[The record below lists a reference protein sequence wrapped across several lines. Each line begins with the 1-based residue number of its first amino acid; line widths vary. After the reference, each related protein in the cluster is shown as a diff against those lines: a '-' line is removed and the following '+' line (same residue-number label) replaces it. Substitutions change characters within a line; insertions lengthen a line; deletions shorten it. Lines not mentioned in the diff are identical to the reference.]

1 MTGRGLRFG
10 VLGPLEAHLDGEL
23 VPIGGPKQRTV
34 LAVLLLEAGRIVP
47 AERLAGC
54 VWGDDLPDRWPA
66 TLQVY
71 VYNLRRALRGDAATV
86 EGESE
91 VIVGRRPG
99 YLAVVEPMA
108 LDLLQLDELT
118 VQARTAREEGDGAA
132 AAHLFRLGLS
142 LWRGPTLGDLVSQPQ
157 VANLAQTLD
166 RRRAHLLSEC
176 FEVELAL
183 GRHRQLLAEL
193 EAAAAE
199 HPLDERLAGQLV
211 VALYRN
217 GRQADAL
224 ATFRRTADRLVEELG
239 IDPGVELRALE
250 EAVLR
255 QDPVLDPTIAAADP
269 GVTVQRDDRGQR
281 GAVLVLPNGV
291 ELELQARC
299 WIIGRHPDCQVVLAD
314 PEASRRHAEVRP
326 VPGGYVVVDLGS
338 TNGTKVAGSDVREH
352 PLADGD
358 EIVVGG
364 TVLLFRAGAPS
375 PAKAGHAPLPSQV

>member
-1 MTGRGLRFG
+1 MSEPGLRFG
-10 VLGPLEAHLDGEL
+10 VLGPLEVHLEGRL
-23 VPIGGPKQRTV
+23 VSIGGPKQRTV
-34 LAVLLLEAGRIVP
+34 LAVLLLESGRVVP
-47 AERLAGC
+47 AERLAAC

-71 VYNLRRALRGDAATV
+71 VYNLRRALRGDDEAG
-86 EGESE
+86 EGDGE

-99 YLAVVEPMA
+99 YLADVEPMA

-118 VQARTAREEGDGAA
+118 VQARNARDAGDGAA

-142 LWRGPTLGDLVSQPQ
+142 LWRGPTLADLVAQPQ

-166 RRRAHLLSEC
+166 RRRAHLMREC
-176 FEVELAL
+176 FELELSL
-183 GRHRQLLAEL
+183 GRHRQLLPEL
-193 EAAAAE
+193 EAASAQ

-224 ATFRRTADRLVEELG
+224 ATYRRTADRLAEELG
-239 IDPGVELRALE
+239 IDPGAELRALE

-255 QDPVLDPTIAAADP
+255 QDPVLDLTVGAADP

-291 ELELQARC
+291 ELELEARC

-314 PEASRRHAEVRP
+314 PEASRRHAEVRA
-326 VPGGYVVVDLGS
+326 VPGGYVLVDLGS

-358 EIVVGG
+358 EILVGA
-364 TVLLFRAGAPS
+364 TVLVFRAGTPS
-375 PAKAGHAPLPSQV
+375 TAKPGRAPLPSQV

>member
-1 MTGRGLRFG
+1 MGGRGLTFG
-10 VLGPLEAHLDGEL
+10 VLGPLEVHLDGRL
-23 VPIGGPKQRTV
+23 VAIGGPKQRTV
-34 LAVLLLEAGRIVP
+34 LAVLLLQAGRVVP
-47 AERLAGC
+47 AERLAAC

-71 VYNLRRALRGDAATV
+71 VYNLRRALRPAPGTDEV
-86 EGESE
+86 ESE

-99 YLAVVEPMA
+99 YLADVEPMA
-108 LDLLQLDELT
+108 LDLLQLDGLT
-118 VQARTAREEGDGAA
+118 AQARSARDEGDGPA

-142 LWRGPTLGDLVSQPQ
+142 LWRGPTLADLVAQPQ
-157 VANLAQTLD
+157 VANLAHGLD
-166 RRRAHLLSEC
+166 RRRTHLLTEC
-176 FEVELAL
+176 FELELSL
-183 GRHRQLLAEL
+183 GRHRQLLPEL

-224 ATFRRTADRLVEELG
+224 ATYRRTAQRLVEELG
-239 IDPGVELRALE
+239 IDPGAELRALE

-255 QDPVLDPTIAAADP
+255 QDPVLDPTIATADP

-314 PEASRRHAEVRP
+314 PAASRRHAEVRP
-326 VPGGYVVVDLGS
+326 VPGGYVLVDLGS
-338 TNGTKVAGSDVREH
+338 TNGTKVSGSDVREH
-352 PLADGD
+352 PLEDGD
-358 EIVVGG
+358 QIVVGA
-364 TVLLFRAGAPS
+364 TVLLFRAGTPS
-375 PAKAGHAPLPSQV
+375 TATSVRAPLPSQV

>member
-1 MTGRGLRFG
+1 
-10 VLGPLEAHLDGEL
+10 
-23 VPIGGPKQRTV
+23 
-34 LAVLLLEAGRIVP
+34 
-47 AERLAGC
+47 
-54 VWGDDLPDRWPA
+54 
-66 TLQVY
+66 LQVY
-71 VYNLRRALRGDAATV
+71 VYNLRRALRGDEAAV
-86 EGESE
+86 ECDGD

-99 YLAVVEPMA
+99 YLAEVEPMA

-118 VQARTAREEGDGAA
+118 AQARNAREGGDGAA

-142 LWRGPTLGDLVSQPQ
+142 LWRGPTLADLVTQPQ
-157 VANLAQTLD
+157 VATLAQTLD

-176 FEVELAL
+176 FELELSL
-183 GRHRQLLAEL
+183 GRHRQLLPEL
-193 EAAAAE
+193 EAAAAQ

-224 ATFRRTADRLVEELG
+224 ATYRRTADRLAEELG
-239 IDPGVELRALE
+239 IDPGSELRALE

-255 QDPVLDPTIAAADP
+255 QDPVLDLAIIAADP

-326 VPGGYVVVDLGS
+326 VPGGYVLVDLGS
-338 TNGTKVAGSDVREH
+338 TNGTKVAGADVREH

-364 TVLLFRAGAPS
+364 TVLLFRAGARSTADPKLS
-375 PAKAGHAPLPSQV
+375 GAPGAGAHETSDNGAPLPSQV